1 MLFELEKNSSKTST
15 KVEVVALYRPSLIF
29 LLKLKT
35 TVEKQKQKLSEVSN

>member
-1 MLFELEKNSSKTST
+1 MQFELEKNSSKTTT

-35 TVEKQKQKLSEVSN
+35 TVGEAKTKAISSE